1 MVLLRRI
8 AVFSRT
14 LKKMKIS
21 SAVGLSLTLVTDGGD
36 TVRKRVW
43 LQSKGQVGPNLLKH
57 SLSKF
62 PFANRLLHSV

>member
-14 LKKMKIS
+14 LKKIKLS
-21 SAVGLSLTLVTDGGD
+21 SAVGLSLTLVTDSGD

-43 LQSKGQVGPNLLKH
+43 LQSKG
-57 SLSKF
+57 
-62 PFANRLLHSV
+62 